1 MISVSRAWDKEKIW
15 MVSRIQTY
23 DLPDPRRAL
32 LSFNIERMESKAI
45 H

>member
-1 MISVSRAWDKEKIW
+1 MISVSRAWDKEEIW
-15 MVSRIQTY
+15 MVSRIRTY

-32 LSFNIERMESKAI
+32 LSYIERMESKAI